1 MTVDVAQKPGSRRP
15 AVKRSHNP
23 TPYESFPSRRPQL
36 VGMSLALVGL
46 SNLLLV
52 VIAVDVGLHPIGLIS
67 LACLGLVS
75 WVLVLAEILSVR
87 RFGE

>member
-1 MTVDVAQKPGSRRP
+1 MRVDVAQRPRGREPRSGRRY
-15 AVKRSHNP
+15 NP

-36 VGMSLALVGL
+36 VGSSLALVGL

-52 VIAVDVGLHPIGLIS
+52 VIAVNVGLHPIGLIS

-75 WVLVLAEILSVR
+75 WMLILAEILSVQ